1 LASYDAASN
10 PRKFVRDT
18 ESGFESNFRLGDARA
33 LAFLSLPNG
42 WHHERLWPSAL
53 AAAEL
58 LLVVPWSS
66 PALLQPLNRFWTKF
80 GLLLHRIANPIVMGL
95 RFYGTILPTGLVMR
109 PRGGDLLR
117 LKREPD
123 AESYWIC
130 AHAGASLEYRPMLLG
145 AVLQATGNASPGAIP
160 AKGRYTAVD
169 LGRFARRYNVP
180 LIINPNFPI
189 NTLNLMRC
197 ITGVQLRSPDSFLG
211 FVKLVFDALWVR
223 ELNLGDDDVLARLL
237 RQGGFDPAQVLGWAS
252 SDAVKTALRGTT
264 DEAVRRGVFGAP
276 SVFVDEVL
284 YFGQDRLDFVREALH
299 DQ

>member
-1 LASYDAASN
+1 MSKRVEFFFDVGSPASY
-10 PRKFVRDT
+10 
-18 ESGFESNFRLGDARA
+18 
-33 LAFLSLPNG
+33 LAWTQLP
-42 WHHERLWPSAL
+42 S
-53 AAAEL
+53 
-58 LLVVPWSS
+58 
-66 PALLQPLNRFWTKF
+66 
-80 GLLLHRIANPIVMGL
+80 
-95 RFYGTILPTGLVMR
+95 
-109 PRGGDLLR
+109 
-117 LKREPD
+117 
-123 AESYWIC
+123 IC